1 MLSHAPPPTR
11 GRRTLS
17 ALPQH
22 MPSCCSAEI
31 ATSQTKM
38 MRAFLL
44 ATMSASAAASSPG
57 GDENGHPRGLLVAH
71 DVMSN
76 EKMAEAQGAGVPGFC
91 EAVYGPGDCSG
102 ASSPVGGHHKGLL
115 HFDHSGGSGFIYT
128 RLDSANHAADASSC
142 IEACRACER
151 CNFVSFSPGFKFKC
165 SWFEFCALDRLQ
177 QRPGQEWRTYQV
189 KERPLVEQ
197 LQLSPRIAP
206 TPNVALRAFASRL
219 GPPRRG
225 KGGVSSSSSSGSR
238 SGSQLALHKPNEP
251 LLIVVYG
258 TSVSMG
264 EGPTSASWLSAFPD
278 LLEGKLRRAFPQL
291 EGRPLRVV
299 KRAYPGT
306 TSSLL
311 RHCIGTL
318 LPEQADLYI
327 LEFVGY
333 LGDNVQTKKTRA
345 NLVSIL
351 QTLRARCG
359 GVAAGT
365 RKEQLHPAPHVC
377 RRRPAVMQVAPLD
390 QGSCVRSIKGMGP
403 MKPLPS
409 ALAEVRACVDSESGT
424 TATQEEL
431 GRTLDV
437 PTISLRKVLRRPM
450 LRNAPGAKQLLNR
463 LTIDYVHFTRAG
475 HELASELLTRAIVAA
490 ARLPL
495 NSTEQRTERM
505 QSQPVVA
512 AAPTTCA
519 FGDDLR
525 PLILR
530 SGGWE
535 HTLDVSKR
543 GQPKPGLVAT
553 QPGATL
559 DLCYEHATPV
569 RSTWSLAFLT
579 APRRLGKVRGTCL
592 HGCRCPAKIWDA
604 HLPMFPNSEP
614 RMDQLAITAEKGERK
629 GKGKAA
635 CPCTV
640 RLTVLNE
647 TSSGTHKFKLLA
659 VLSGMELNFMDLIL
673 SRADQSLSIGR

>member
-1 MLSHAPPPTR
+1 MPLF
-11 GRRTLS
+11 LI
-17 ALPQH
+17 ALGAAHQ
-22 MPSCCSAEI
+22 
-31 ATSQTKM
+31 
-38 MRAFLL
+38 RAVR
-44 ATMSASAAASSPG
+44 AMQ
-57 GDENGHPRGLLVAH
+57 
-71 DVMSN
+71 
-76 EKMAEAQGAGVPGFC
+76 MAEGVGVPGFC
-91 EAVYGPGDCSG
+91 EATSYGPGDCSG
-102 ASSPVGGHHKGLL
+102 ASSPLGGHHKGQL
-115 HFDHSGGSGFIYT
+115 
-128 RLDSANHAADASSC
+128 RLDSADASSC

-151 CNFVSFSPGFKFKC
+151 CNFVSFLPGSEC

-177 QRPGQEWRTYQV
+177 QRPEQQEWRTYQV
-189 KERPLVEQ
+189 KERPLVDQ
-197 LQLSPRIAP
+197 LQLSPRSAP
-206 TPNVALRAFASRL
+206 TPSAALRAFARRL

-225 KGGVSSSSSSGSR
+225 EGGVSSSSSAGSS
-238 SGSQLALHKPNEP
+238 SGSQLALHKPQEP
-251 LLIVVYG
+251 LLVVVYG

-264 EGPTSASWLSAFPD
+264 EGPTTASWLSAFPD

-291 EGRPLRVV
+291 EGRPLRVL

-333 LGDNVQTKKTRA
+333 LGDNVQAKKVRDD
-345 NLVSIL
+345 LVSIV
-351 QTLRARCG
+351 QSLRARCG
-359 GVAAGT
+359 GVASVAAGT
-365 RKEQLHPAPHVC
+365 QKEQLHTAPHAC
-377 RRRPAVMQVAPLD
+377 RRRPAVMQLAPLD

-431 GRTLDV
+431 GRTLGV
-437 PTISLRKVLRRPM
+437 PTVSLRKALRRPL
-450 LRNAPGAKQLLNR
+450 LRNASGAKQLLNR

-475 HELASELLTRAIVAA
+475 HELASELLTRAVVAA
-490 ARLPL
+490 AHLPF
-495 NSTEQRTERM
+495 NSTEQRIERM
-505 QSQPVVA
+505 QPQPVVA
-512 AAPTTCA
+512 AAPVTCA

-535 HTLDVSKR
+535 HTVDVSKR

-569 RSTWSLAFLT
+569 KSTWSLAFLT
-579 APRRLGKVRGTCL
+579 APRGLGKVRGICL
-592 HGCRCPAKIWDA
+592 HGCHCPATTWDA
-604 HLPMFPNSEP
+604 HLPMYPNSEP
-614 RMDQLAITAEKGERK
+614 RMDQLAITAGKGGGKGK
-629 GKGKAA
+629 GKGKAV

-647 TSSGTHKFKLLA
+647 TKSGAYKFKLLA
-659 VLSGMELNFMDLIL
+659 VLSGMKLNFMDMVL
-673 SRADQSLSIGR
+673 SRADKELSIGR